1 MYNSRGPR
9 RSNRP
14 RHRIKSFDPS
24 KLVNQSSA
32 RTEQPKYQVQHQ
44 FVDFPICDQLKTNI
58 LKHGFST
65 PTPIQDQIILPILK
79 GKNVV
84 GSANTGTGKT
94 AAFLIPLIN
103 NLWQDR
109 SKKVLVMTP
118 TRELA
123 IQIRQEFESF
133 AQNMNLS
140 STICIGGVSIKHQIS
155 NLKRQPHVVIGTPGR
170 LIDLIKRRK
179 LNPQLFSVVVL
190 DEVDRMLD
198 MGFVNDMKFVMG
210 LLPRTRQTLFFSATL
225 PDSLNNII
233 HQFVQDPVKFDVTTK
248 QGINVN
254 QDVIRVNQHSKVQ
267 VLHDLLSTQ
276 GFDKVLVFGRTKHG
290 LDKLSKQLY
299 QKGHKVATIHGNIS
313 QNQRKNALEKFK
325 QDRIKV
331 LLATDVASRGLDID
345 DVTHVI
351 NYDLPESYEVYIHR
365 IGRTGRAN
373 KTGTALSFVG

>member
-1 MYNSRGPR
+1 MYRSRGQ
-9 RSNRP
+9 

-24 KLVNQSSA
+24 SLVSKSSTQTHQSHQAQQS
-32 RTEQPKYQVQHQ
+32 QQVQHQ
-44 FVDFPICDQLKTNI
+44 FADFPICDRLKNNI

-79 GKNVV
+79 GKDVV

-103 NLWQDR
+103 NLQQNQ
-109 SKKVLVMTP
+109 SKKVLIMTP

-123 IQIRQEFESF
+123 IQIRQEFETF
-133 AQNMNLS
+133 AQGMNLS
-140 STICIGGVSIKHQIS
+140 STLCIGGISIKHQIS
-155 NLKRQPHVVIGTPGR
+155 YLKRQPHLVIGTPGR
-170 LIDLIKRRK
+170 LIDLTKRRK

-198 MGFVNDMKFVMG
+198 MGFVNDMKFIMG
-210 LLPRTRQTLFFSATL
+210 RLPKTRQTLFFSATVPRTL
-225 PDSLNNII
+225 DNII
-233 HQFVQDPVKFDVTTK
+233 HQFVKNPVRFDVTT
-248 QGINVN
+248 QRGVNVT
-254 QDVIRVNQHSKVQ
+254 QDVVRVNGQSKVQ
-267 VLHDLLSTQ
+267 ILHNLLNEK

-290 LDKLSKQLY
+290 LNRLSKNLM
-299 QKGHKVATIHGNIS
+299 QKGHRVATIHGNIS

-325 QDRIKV
+325 YDRVKV

-345 DVTHVI
+345 DITHVI

>member
-1 MYNSRGPR
+1 MYRSRGQ
-9 RSNRP
+9 

-24 KLVNQSSA
+24 SLVSKSSTQTHQSHQAQQS
-32 RTEQPKYQVQHQ
+32 QQVQHQ
-44 FVDFPICDQLKTNI
+44 FADFPICDRLKNNI

-79 GKNVV
+79 GKDVV

-103 NLWQDR
+103 NLQQNQ
-109 SKKVLVMTP
+109 SKKVLIMTP

-123 IQIRQEFESF
+123 IQIRQEFETF
-133 AQNMNLS
+133 AQGMNLS
-140 STICIGGVSIKHQIS
+140 STLCIGGISIKHQIS
-155 NLKRQPHVVIGTPGR
+155 YLKRQPHLVIGTPGR
-170 LIDLIKRRK
+170 LIDLTKRRK

-198 MGFVNDMKFVMG
+198 MGFVNDMKFIMG
-210 LLPRTRQTLFFSATL
+210 RLPKTRQTLFFSATVPRTL
-225 PDSLNNII
+225 DSII
-233 HQFVQDPVKFDVTTK
+233 HQFVKNPVRFDVTT
-248 QGINVN
+248 QRGVNVT
-254 QDVIRVNQHSKVQ
+254 QDVVRVNGQSKVQ
-267 VLHDLLSTQ
+267 ILHNLLNEK

-290 LDKLSKQLY
+290 LNRLSKNLM
-299 QKGHKVATIHGNIS
+299 QKGHRVATIHGNIS
-313 QNQRKNALEKFK
+313 QNQRKKALEKFK
-325 QDRIKV
+325 FDRVKV

-345 DVTHVI
+345 DITHVI